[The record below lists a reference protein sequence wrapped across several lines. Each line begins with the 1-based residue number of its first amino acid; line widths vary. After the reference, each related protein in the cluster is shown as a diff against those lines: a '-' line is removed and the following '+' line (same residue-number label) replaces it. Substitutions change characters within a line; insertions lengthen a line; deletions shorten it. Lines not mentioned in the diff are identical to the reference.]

1 MSGPHQHSFLR
12 YLLRSALAAAAL
24 TGVPAGAQVVS
35 TPAPATAPADADAA
49 LFARVKSDLRN
60 LVVAQ
65 EARYASRGAY
75 ALSITDLGEA
85 AYRPSAGVK
94 VEIVNPG
101 ANGYGAVARV
111 DGRPGTCVIHVGL
124 DPAVGPRTEV
134 EKKMFPEGEPSC
146 DGDGLDERA
155 RWASMAQ
162 SSAQRLLALVAKL
175 QERQFGRTGAYA
187 AQVTDLEG
195 VRMPATVSVTIEVQ
209 QNDRMGSAFLA
220 TATDSRFP
228 GYTCVVRSGNGRFG
242 PRAMTAAD
250 RRFANPELQ
259 VACDT
264 FR

>member
-1 MSGPHQHSFLR
+1 MTLSAR
-12 YLLRSALAAAAL
+12 TKLLPFAFAAAL
-24 TGVPAGAQVVS
+24 VAGATPAVAQVVIS
-35 TPAPATAPADADAA
+35 PAPVATPADADAA
-49 LFARVKSDLRN
+49 LTTRVKSDLRN

-65 EARYASRGAY
+65 EARYADRGAY
-75 ALSITDLGEA
+75 ARSIADLGEA
-85 AYRPSAGVK
+85 AYRPSAGVT

-111 DGRPGTCVIHVGL
+111 DGRPGTCVIYVGL
-124 DPAVGPRTEV
+124 DAAVGPRTEL

-146 DGDGLDERA
+146 DGDGVEERT
-155 RWASMAQ
+155 RWAAVSQA
-162 SSAQRLLALVAKL
+162 SAQRLLATVAKL

-195 VRMPATVSVTIEVQ
+195 VRVPATLTVTIELQ
-209 QNDRMGSAFLA
+209 QHDRMGSAFLA

-228 GYTCVVRSGNGRFG
+228 GYSCVVRSGNGRFG

-250 RRFANPELQ
+250 RRFASPELQ